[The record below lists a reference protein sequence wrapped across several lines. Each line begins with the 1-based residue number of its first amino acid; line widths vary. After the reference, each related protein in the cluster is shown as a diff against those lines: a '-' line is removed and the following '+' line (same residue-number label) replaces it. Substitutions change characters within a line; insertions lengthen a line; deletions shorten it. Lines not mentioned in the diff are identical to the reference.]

1 VTNFYNLVDTKKIL
15 IILLLRS
22 EKEMSRENPIRK
34 YLLFNFILFFNSIHT
49 ISILKFGFIRIK
61 QIMKIYSKTFRNSY
75 HKEFHFGYSENI
87 DLLSNIAIWSLS
99 SPVLFVLNS
108 TNYEY
113 TLIDVVDEKNRMIDL
128 DYDRILDDLRNN
140 RLQVDSFLLLQVLF
154 NCWF

>member
-1 VTNFYNLVDTKKIL
+1 LSFLVTNFYNLVDTKKTL

-34 YLLFNFILFFNSIHT
+34 YLLVNFILFFNSIHT
-49 ISILKFGFIRIK
+49 NHTILKFGFIRIK

-75 HKEFHFGYSENI
+75 HKEFHFGYTENI

-128 DYDRILDDLRNN
+128 DYDRLLDDLRNN
-140 RLQVDSFLLLQVLF
+140 RLQVDFFL
-154 NCWF
+154 